1 MCYTTTKQLM
11 KPKPD
16 EHQQSACVPRDIVLQ
31 AAMLRL
37 GNIDEEVQAGY
48 NILRKYHKTVTI
60 FGSARTLE
68 DNPDYIR
75 AQEMAKKLALNGYTV
90 VTGGGHGIMRAAN
103 QGAFEAGG
111 SSIGFNISLP
121 HEQTLNQY
129 TTESYAFAHFAPRK
143 IVMTLYA
150 DAYIYFPGGFGTMD
164 ELTEILTLIQ
174 TGKTNKAPVILMGHS
189 FWDAFDQL
197 ARNDLLLHKTIAE
210 VDLSLY
216 TITDDVDE
224 ALTIVK
230 SNKTYCEY

>member
-1 MCYTTTKQLM
+1 M

-16 EHQQSACVPRDIVLQ
+16 ESYPNVCIPRDIVLQ

-37 GNIDEEVQAGY
+37 GNINKEVQHGY

-60 FGSARTLE
+60 FGSARTPE
-68 DNPDYIR
+68 DSPVYDQAR
-75 AQEMAKKLALNGYTV
+75 MLAKRLGENDYTV
-90 VTGGGHGIMRAAN
+90 VTGGGNGIMKAAN
-103 QGAFEAGG
+103 QGALEAGG
-111 SSIGFNISLP
+111 PSIGFNIALP
-121 HEQTLNQY
+121 HEQALNPY

-174 TGKTNKAPVILMGHS
+174 TGKTNKAPVILFGS
-189 FWDAFDQL
+189 DFWNAFDEL
-197 ARNDLLLHKTIAE
+197 SRNDLLLHKTIAE

-216 TITDDVDE
+216 TITDSIDE
-224 ALTIVK
+224 AVSIVK
-230 SNKTYCEY
+230 SNKTYCDH